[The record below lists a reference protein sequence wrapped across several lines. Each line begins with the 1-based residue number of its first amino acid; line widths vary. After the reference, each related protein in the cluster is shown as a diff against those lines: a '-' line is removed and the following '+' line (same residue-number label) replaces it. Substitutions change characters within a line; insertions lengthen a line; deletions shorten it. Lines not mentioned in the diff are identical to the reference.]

1 MPCSPGLEEFLK
13 QEEALDPPVRATLRT
28 PPPTLP
34 KTPPIVLQLNRYHA
48 AIAQIKRKKVGLLHG
63 CGGFLWPPARSPS
76 TYRKCGGGGGGLID
90 VSEAPLLRISQG
102 LCSAVGFQSAEQRG
116 RAHGASVINTSPAG
130 LARR

>member
-1 MPCSPGLEEFLK
+1 M
-13 QEEALDPPVRATLRT
+13 DV
-28 PPPTLP
+28 
-34 KTPPIVLQLNRYHA
+34 A
-48 AIAQIKRKKVGLLHG
+48 ASCGLLPG
-63 CGGFLWPPARSPS
+63 RRALTGSV
-76 TYRKCGGGGGGLID
+76 GGGGGGLID